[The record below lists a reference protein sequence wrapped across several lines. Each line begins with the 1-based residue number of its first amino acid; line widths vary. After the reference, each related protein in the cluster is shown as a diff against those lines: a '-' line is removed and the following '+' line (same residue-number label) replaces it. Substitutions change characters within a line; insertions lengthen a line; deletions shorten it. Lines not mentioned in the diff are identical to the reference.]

1 MSQDLEQVP
10 GTSWAYGC
18 YCKQSAG
25 AGILAFTQVVL
36 PAAAAATAQQVPLKA
51 MGEAKCS
58 ALQKSDESVR

>member
-10 GTSWAYGC
+10 GSSWAYGW
-18 YCKQSAG
+18 YCKQNTG

-36 PAAAAATAQQVPLKA
+36 LAAAAATAQQVPLQA

-58 ALQKSDESVR
+58 ALQKSDENVR